1 MKNRRWAIIMLCI
14 FLAAVPALTSSCILS
29 NLFSPE
35 DTSAI
40 NIEEVEG
47 RDTGKLTQEEFEEL
61 LRNKD
66 FLETF
71 DTFYYPDSRVE
82 EARALIEE
90 QEIIYVILETDE
102 AFAVVEEYYRN
113 KKVQS
118 IWNRDFIYQK
128 SMAKLE
134 EEFAGGQDDDILIT
148 KYTFS
153 SKDRDRVVDVLVKEL
168 SPDRTQI
175 MVTYWDLQ

>member
-1 MKNRRWAIIMLCI
+1 MKNRRWAMILLCI
-14 FLAAVPALTSSCILS
+14 FLAAVPAFTSSCIIS
-29 NLFSPE
+29 GLFSSG
-35 DTSAI
+35 DTSGI

-47 RDTGKLTQEEFEEL
+47 RDTGKLTEEEFEEL

-82 EARALIEE
+82 EARALMDE

-102 AFAVVEEYYRN
+102 AFTVVEEYYRN

-134 EEFAGGQDDDILIT
+134 EEFTGGQDENILIT